1 MNDSPTE
8 ARKTPGALRLSVSTT
23 SGSSIPSPT
32 VGYRNCLRG
41 ASALTVAA
49 GRAWRSVPHAASVQ
63 AAREARTATAE
74 RALTRPVLAVGVGPR
89 VRLEVDL
96 LQAPARE
103 MCVELCGGHV
113 GVAEHLLHRAQV
125 AAPREQVGC
134 ERVAQ
139 SVGTHAVCQT
149 SRLGM
154 AANDLVEPL
163 ARERPA
169 AEVHEQV
176 LLLGLSPDEL
186 GPAPL
191 EIDAN
196 GGQGPLPHRHDA
208 LLGALSPR
216 AQEAVLEVQVG
227 HGEGDRLRG
236 P

>member
-32 VGYRNCLRG
+32 AGYRNCLRG

-74 RALTRPVLAVGVGPR
+74 RALTRPGLAVGVGPR

-125 AAPREQVGC
+125 AAPREQVRRKGVPQGVRAHPVGQPC
-134 ERVAQ
+134 GRGVA
-139 SVGTHAVCQT
+139 AD
-149 SRLGM
+149 
-154 AANDLVEPL
+154 DLVEAL
-163 ARERPA
+163 ARQRLA
-169 AEVHEQV
+169 AEVHEQRA
-176 LLLGLSPDEL
+176 LGR
-186 GPAPL
+186 
-191 EIDAN
+191 
-196 GGQGPLPHRHDA
+196 Q
-208 LLGALSPR
+208 
-216 AQEAVLEVQVG
+216 
-227 HGEGDRLRG
+227 
-236 P
+236 